1 MTNEKEI
8 KLRRLIAWIESHDP
22 PEPTIDNGD
31 DTLTVSC
38 VSVAKGGQTFIER
51 EVIPATM
58 KAARD
63 WLGY

>member
-1 MTNEKEI
+1 MTSEKEI
-8 KLRRLIAWIESHDP
+8 KLRRLMAWIDSHDP

-38 VSVAKGGQTFIER
+38 VCVESGGRTFIER
-51 EVIPATM
+51 SVIPATM

-63 WLGY
+63 WLEY